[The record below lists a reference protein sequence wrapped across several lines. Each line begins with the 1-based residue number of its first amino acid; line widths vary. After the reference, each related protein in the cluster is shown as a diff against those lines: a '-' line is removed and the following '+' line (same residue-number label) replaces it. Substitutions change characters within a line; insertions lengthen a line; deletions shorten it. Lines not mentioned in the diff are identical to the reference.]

1 MSRTPSSRAGT
12 GGGAPD
18 SAAKR
23 EGPLSRAFAWTVVHL
38 RLLFVLAWIAAAVL
52 TTAFLPSADEAQG
65 SSLSSL
71 VPRHS
76 AAVAAEE
83 EINRLFDYP
92 LFSRIQIVQRAPGGL
107 SRDAQARVISRAVD
121 LDTGKL
127 KQRYPSLL
135 GAIPVLNTARL
146 MPGSRESSTTAVTYL
161 FVDPNLDIYAQRA
174 AAEDYARAEVSRPDD
189 HLVGVTGAIPARAEE
204 GDRVTTA
211 LPWVE
216 LATIALIALMVGVH
230 FRSVGAPLLTLVA
243 AGVAYL
249 VTMPV
254 LVWLGRRTGTPVPQE
269 IEPLVVVLLLG
280 IVTDY
285 SIFFLSGM
293 RARLAEGRPP
303 VLAAK
308 STAGELARIILTAG
322 MVVVA
327 ATAALVMTSLTFF
340 RALGPGLAITVTIGL
355 LVSVTFV
362 PAMMGLLG
370 RALFWPTAPPRAT
383 VPVSPAAGSRPL
395 PLDAE
400 SRAAPETPAQPAA
413 RTWRATVV
421 RAVTVKPVAAAV
433 AVVILGGLMYAASF
447 LRDAG
452 LGISLTDELPAN
464 AEAARAADAAG
475 RGFAPGITSPSEIV
489 VQRDG
494 ITSETSPLARLTL
507 LVSKEPGVAGVV
519 GPGTLPPRVT
529 PSVFLAQN
537 GSAARMAVFLSPD
550 PLGVEGL
557 EALRHLQARMPSLV
571 NRAGLPAATFGIAG
585 DSALAGETVDRTVD
599 ALGAIVIAA
608 LVADFVLLAIFL
620 RALVAPL
627 YLLATSGLVVAAS
640 LGLTALVF
648 QARLGHPGLTYYVPF
663 AAAVLLLALG
673 SDYNVFVV
681 GRIWQEA
688 KAMPL
693 REAIRV
699 AAPRAGRAIGVAG
712 LALAGS
718 FALLAVIPL
727 VPFREFAFA
736 MAVGV
741 LIDSFVVR
749 SLLVPALM
757 TLFGRASHWPG
768 GGPSLPEPQP
778 ERSGRAAAPEARATR
793 ARGGTV
799 RPGQSPP
806 PPPPGGMP
814 EAERPRPRGR
824 SGAGP
829 PQPVPPPP

>member
-1 MSRTPSSRAGT
+1 
-12 GGGAPD
+12 
-18 SAAKR
+18 
-23 EGPLSRAFAWTVVHL
+23 V
-38 RLLFVLAWIAAAVL
+38 FVLGWVAAAVL
-52 TTAFLPSADEAQG
+52 ATTFLPSTDETQS

-71 VPRHS
+71 VPRNS

-83 EINRLFDYP
+83 EINRAFDYP
-92 LFSRIQIVQRAPGGL
+92 LFSRIQIVQRASGGL

-127 KQRYPSLL
+127 KGRYPEIL
-135 GAIPVLNTARL
+135 GAIPMLNTAGL

-161 FVDPNLDIYAQRA
+161 FVDPGLDIYTQRTV
-174 AAEDYARAEVSRPDD
+174 AEDYARAEISLPDD

-204 GDRVTTA
+204 GDRVSMA

-216 LATIALIALMVGVH
+216 LATIVLVALIVGLH
-230 FRSVGAPLLTLVA
+230 FRAVGAPLLTLVA

-254 LVWLGRRTGTPVPQE
+254 LVWLGQRTGTPVPEE

-308 STAGELARIILTAG
+308 SATGELARIILTAG

-340 RALGPGLAITVTIGL
+340 RALGPGLAITVAIGL

-362 PAMMGLLG
+362 PAVMGATG
-370 RALFWPTAPPRAT
+370 RALFWPTALPTAT
-383 VPVSPAAGSRPL
+383 RPVSPPRGARPL
-395 PLDAE
+395 PLHAE

-413 RTWRATVV
+413 RTWRASVV
-421 RAVTVKPVAAAV
+421 RAVTVKPVAAVV
-433 AVVILGGLMYAASF
+433 AVVILGGLLFAASF

-452 LGISLTDELPAN
+452 LGISLPDELPKD
-464 AEAARAADAAG
+464 AEAARAAAAAG
-475 RGFAPGITSPSEIV
+475 QGFAPGVTSPSEILV
-489 VQRDG
+489 RRDG
-494 ITSETSPLARLTL
+494 ITSDTGALARLNM
-507 LVSKEPGVAGVV
+507 LVSRERGLAGVI

-529 PSVFLAQN
+529 PKVFLASD
-537 GSAARMAVFLSPD
+537 GSAARMSVLLSDD
-550 PLGVEGL
+550 PLGADGL
-557 EALRHLQARMPSLV
+557 EALRHLRARMPALID
-571 NRAGLPAATFGIAG
+571 RAGLGGATFGIAG

-627 YLLATSGLVVAAS
+627 YLLAASTLVVAAA
-640 LGLTALVF
+640 LGLTTLVF
-648 QARLGHPGLTYYVPF
+648 QAGLGHPGLTYYVPF
-663 AAAVLLLALG
+663 ATAVLLLALG

-688 KAMPL
+688 RVRPL
-693 REAIRV
+693 RDAIRV

-718 FALLAVIPL
+718 FGLLAVIPL

-768 GGPSLPEPQP
+768 RGPSSALPDPRP
-778 ERSGRAAAPEARATR
+778 ERTAHATGPVSSEAEPPPSTPGGTRGGARRRPPGRSAAAPR
-793 ARGGTV
+793 
-799 RPGQSPP
+799 
-806 PPPPGGMP
+806 
-814 EAERPRPRGR
+814 
-824 SGAGP
+824 
-829 PQPVPPPP
+829 QPVPPPP